1 MNYLIL
7 IFLTLLASCGS
18 KEGGTSSAGTAAPEV
33 LIYGSPP
40 TTGTGTDPLAQYQW
54 HLNNTGQFTFASS
67 GGTAGKDLNLPA
79 GMTETGSGITVLVS
93 DDSVEHF
100 HDDLYDNW
108 SLSSSLNFLNA
119 SYAGSPAP
127 GLRSDDTH
135 GTSVAGIIGAIKN
148 NGTGGYGIAPEVTLA
163 GANTLSQAVSQVN
176 SIFIAQANTNAHIVN
191 MSWGTSQDVYSPIIS
206 GYKDQIESATS
217 TLRSGR
223 GTIFIK
229 SAGNDYE
236 IYKDGKY
243 RVGNSNLDGDNT
255 LPQIISV
262 AALDADF
269 FSAYYSSPGSN
280 IWISAPGGIN
290 GTSEPA
296 ILTTDRL
303 GCNYGY
309 AKSTVSNTFNRD
321 ANAVNNDDC
330 KYTSLFN
337 GTSSAAPMVSGAVAL
352 LLEKNPNLTWR
363 QVKAILAQ
371 SAASITS
378 PSSNINTPDVS
389 SSETMPSGLAWEYA
403 WQTNNAGYRFQN
415 WYGFGAVDITAMLNL
430 ASTPPAL
437 GTLKTY
443 SETKSIAQ
451 SIPDNSST
459 GTSYTFTANQTF
471 TLEEI
476 EFEFTMSHPN
486 LEEIMIEVI
495 SPHGGTPMKSILLNA
510 YSGLR
515 GETSMSNQRF
525 ITNAFYGESST
536 GTWTVKI
543 YDAKAGN
550 GSGTVSS
557 VKINMRGH

>member
-1 MNYLIL
+1 MKYLIL
-7 IFLTLLASCGS
+7 IFLSLLFSCGS
-18 KEGGTSSAGTAAPEV
+18 KESGKAASGSSTPEV
-33 LIYGSPP
+33 LIYGNPP
-40 TTGTGTDPLAQYQW
+40 TTGTGTDPLADHMW
-54 HLNNTGQFTFASS
+54 HLKNTGQTTFANS
-67 GGTAGKDLNLPA
+67 GGTAGKDLNIPF
-79 GMTETGSGITVLVS
+79 GMVQTGSGITVLIS

-100 HDDLYDNW
+100 HDDLYANW
-108 SLSSSLNFLNA
+108 SLGSSLNFLN
-119 SYAGSPAP
+119 SDYAGNPAP
-127 GLRSDDTH
+127 GLRSDDSH
-135 GTSVAGIIGAIKN
+135 GTAVAGIIGAVKN
-148 NGTGGYGIAPEVTLA
+148 NGTGGYGIAPKVTLA
-163 GANTLSQAVSQVN
+163 GANTLSNAVSQVN
-176 SIFIAQANTNAHIVN
+176 SVFIAQANTNAHIVN

-206 GYKDQIESATS
+206 GYKDQIESATT

-243 RVGNSNLDGDNT
+243 RVGNSNFDGDNT

-269 FSAYYSSPGSN
+269 LSSYYSSPGSN

-290 GTSEPA
+290 GISEPA

-309 AKSTVSNTFNRD
+309 AKSTASNTFNRD

-363 QVKAILAQ
+363 QIKAILAQ

-378 PSSNINTPDVS
+378 PSSNITIPDVNS
-389 SSETMPSGLAWEYA
+389 TETMPSGLAWEYA
-403 WQTNNAGYRFQN
+403 WQTNNAGYSFQN

-430 ASTPPAL
+430 ANTPPAL
-437 GTLKTY
+437 GTLKNYT
-443 SETKSIAQ
+443 ETKSIAQ

-459 GTSYTFTANQTF
+459 GTSYSFTANQTF

-495 SPHGGTPMKSILLNA
+495 SPHGATPMKSILLNA

-515 GETSMSNQRF
+515 GENTMTNQRF
-525 ITNAFYGESST
+525 ITNAFYGESSS

>member
-1 MNYLIL
+1 MKYLIL
-7 IFLTLLASCGS
+7 IFLSLLFSCGS
-18 KEGGTSSAGTAAPEV
+18 KESGKAASGSSTPEV
-33 LIYGSPP
+33 LIYGNPP
-40 TTGTGTDPLAQYQW
+40 TTGTGTDPLADHMW
-54 HLNNTGQFTFASS
+54 HLKNTGQTTFANS
-67 GGTAGKDLNLPA
+67 GGTAGKDLNIPV
-79 GMTETGSGITVLVS
+79 GMVQTGSGITVLIS

-100 HDDLYDNW
+100 HDDLYANW
-108 SLSSSLNFLNA
+108 SLGSSLNFLN
-119 SYAGSPAP
+119 SDYAGNPAP
-127 GLRSDDTH
+127 GLRSDDSH
-135 GTSVAGIIGAIKN
+135 GTAVAGIIGAVKN
-148 NGTGGYGIAPEVTLA
+148 NGTGGYGIAPSVTLA
-163 GANTLSQAVSQVN
+163 GANTLSQAVTQVN
-176 SIFIAQANTNAHIVN
+176 SVFIAQANTNAHIVN
-191 MSWGTSQDVYSPIIS
+191 MSWGTSQDSYVPIIS
-206 GYKDQIESATS
+206 GYKDQIESATT

-243 RVGNSNLDGDNT
+243 RVGNSNFDGDNT

-269 FSAYYSSPGSN
+269 LSAYYSSPGSN

-309 AKSTVSNTFNRD
+309 AKSTASNTFNRD

-352 LLEKNPNLTWR
+352 MLQRNPNLTWR
-363 QVKAILAQ
+363 QVKSILAQ
-371 SAASITS
+371 SATTLTS

-389 SSETMPSGLAWEYA
+389 STETMPSGLAWEYA
-403 WQTNNAGYRFQN
+403 WQTNNAGLRFHN
-415 WYGFGAVDITAMLNL
+415 WYGFGAVNISSMLTM
-430 ASTPPAL
+430 ADSPPAL
-437 GTLKTY
+437 GNLVTY
-443 SETKSIAQ
+443 TETKNNALG
-451 SIPDNSST
+451 IPDFSSVGAT
-459 GTSYTFTANQTF
+459 YTFVPSNTF
-471 TLEEI
+471 NIEEI
-476 EFEFTMSHPN
+476 EFEFTMTHPN

-495 SPHGGTPMKSILLNA
+495 SPHGGTPMKSILMNA

-515 GETSMSNQRF
+515 GVNSMNAQRF
-525 ITNAFYGESST
+525 ITNAFYGESSS

-543 YDAKAGN
+543 YDVKAGN
-550 GSGTVSS
+550 GSGTVSR
-557 VKINMRGH
+557 VKMNMRGN